1 MYLPSALCL
10 VRRATSKECGVQ
22 LWEIVPKNIER
33 CVFQPFAQLR
43 RTGRSVLFE
52 GHPQNTFGVT
62 QTASFQRRLFFADG
76 PAQFGKFQSKRA
88 PIYIAQ
94 ALGNVINRNRAFL
107 GQRMF
112 ELLPNFGLGTNPL
125 ISSLALTLRNA

>member
-1 MYLPSALCL
+1 MHLPSALCL
-10 VRRATSKECGVQ
+10 VSCATSEECGVQ
-22 LWEIVPKNIER
+22 LWEIVPKNIGR

-43 RTGRSVLFE
+43 RTGRRVLSE

-62 QTASFQRRLFFADG
+62 QTASSQRRLFFADG

-112 ELLPNFGLGTNPL
+112 EPLPYFGLGTNPL
-125 ISSLALTLRNA
+125 IRSSALTLRNA